1 MWQELVII
9 KDKKLLIL
17 LHGYGANGMDLMP
30 IGDYIKK
37 AVTKFELDYSAPDAF
52 EICDANPY
60 GFQWFKL
67 SPDRDYS
74 YNAEVEKVSAKVL
87 TDIIIQETQNHH
99 IKISDVILCGFSQG
113 GMVALSTSLTT
124 KDKPLATICLSG
136 LLVDNINPIGE
147 MQPNILVLH
156 GEEDDI
162 LPIDFYNKTKQQLD
176 DHGIEYQA
184 KSYPNLGHSISQD
197 ELDDLII
204 FLENL

>member
-1 MWQELVII
+1 M
-9 KDKKLLIL
+9 KHKKLLIL

-37 AVTKFELDYSAPDAF
+37 AVTNFELDYSAPDAF

-74 YNAEVEKVSAKVL
+74 YNSEVEKVSAKVL

-136 LLVDNINPIGE
+136 LLVDNISPIGK
-147 MQPNILVLH
+147 MQPNILVMH
-156 GEEDDI
+156 GEEDDV

>member
-1 MWQELVII
+1 M
-9 KDKKLLIL
+9 KHKKLLIL

-37 AVTKFELDYSAPDAF
+37 TVTKFELDYSAPDAF

>member
-1 MWQELVII
+1 M
-9 KDKKLLIL
+9 KHKKLLIL

-37 AVTKFELDYSAPDAF
+37 TVTKFELDYSAPDAF

-74 YNAEVEKVSAKVL
+74 YNTEVKKVSAKVL
-87 TDIIIQETQNHH
+87 SDIIMQETQNHH

-136 LLVDNINPIGE
+136 LLVDDINPIGE
-147 MQPNILVLH
+147 MQPNILVMH
-156 GEEDDI
+156 GEEDDV

-176 DHGIEYQA
+176 HHGIEYQA

>member
-1 MWQELVII
+1 
-9 KDKKLLIL
+9 
-17 LHGYGANGMDLMP
+17 MDLMP

-37 AVTKFELDYSAPDAF
+37 TVTKFELDYSAPDAF
-52 EICDANPY
+52 ELCDANPY

-87 TDIIIQETQNHH
+87 SDIIMQETQNHH

>member
-1 MWQELVII
+1 M
-9 KDKKLLIL
+9 KHKKLLIL

-37 AVTKFELDYSAPDAF
+37 TVTKFELDYSAPDAF

-74 YNAEVEKVSAKVL
+74 YNTEVKKVSAKVL
-87 TDIIIQETQNHH
+87 SDIIMQETQSHH

-113 GMVALSTSLTT
+113 GMVALSTSLTA

-136 LLVDNINPIGE
+136 LLLDNISPIGK
-147 MQPNILVLH
+147 MQPNILVMH
-156 GEEDDI
+156 GEEDDV

-197 ELDDLII
+197 ELDDLVI

>member
-1 MWQELVII
+1 M
-9 KDKKLLIL
+9 KHKKLLIL

-37 AVTKFELDYSAPDAF
+37 TVTKFELDYSAPDAF
-52 EICDANPY
+52 ELCDANPY

-87 TDIIIQETQNHH
+87 SDIIMQETQNHH

>member
-1 MWQELVII
+1 M

-37 AVTKFELDYSAPDAF
+37 AVTKFELDYFAPDAF
-52 EICDANPY
+52 EICDSNPY

-74 YNAEVEKVSAKVL
+74 YNAEVGTVSARVL
-87 TDIIIQETQNHH
+87 SDIIIQETQNRH

-113 GMVALSTSLTT
+113 GMVALSTSLTI

-147 MQPNILVLH
+147 MQSNILVMH
-156 GEEDDI
+156 GEEDDV
-162 LPIDFYNKTKQQLD
+162 LPIDFYNKTKRQLD
-176 DHGIEYQA
+176 DHGINYKA

>member
-74 YNAEVEKVSAKVL
+74 YNSEVEKVSAKVL